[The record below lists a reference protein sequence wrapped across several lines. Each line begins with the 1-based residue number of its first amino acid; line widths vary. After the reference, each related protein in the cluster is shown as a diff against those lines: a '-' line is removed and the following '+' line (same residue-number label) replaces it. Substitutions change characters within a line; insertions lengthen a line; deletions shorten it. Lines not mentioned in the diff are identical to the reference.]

1 MAIDREATA
10 RRRRPLTPEELGGLR
25 ARIDG
30 DADGVDARPLVGG
43 LDTATYR
50 LTLRRGRATRDVIA
64 RIYREYEHDAA
75 EAVRREFAALTAVS
89 KATMFAPTP
98 ILADP
103 SGEIIGDPLIVMSFF
118 PGAPL
123 PPGGDEEAWVRQM
136 ADGLVAVH
144 DTPLSEL
151 PADFRRGETPA
162 ERVAR
167 IVSSPPK
174 TFDPLWDR
182 VAAVLPRAADRVTAN
197 ASTLIHGD
205 YWFGNTVWLDG
216 RLTGIIDWD
225 GAAVADPALD
235 VAIARNDIVVFS
247 GPRMAERFLERY
259 ERARGPLAGLLFWD
273 LVACLGPIKWLPHWV
288 EGYQELGVD
297 LPLGEARMRLES
309 WVEIALARLDR
320 VAGTVTR

>member
-10 RRRRPLTPEELGGLR
+10 RRRRPLTSEELERLR
-25 ARIDG
+25 QRIDPSAARIG
-30 DADGVDARPLVGG
+30 ARPLVGG

-50 LTLRRGRATRDVIA
+50 VTLGRGAATNDVVV

-89 KATMFAPTP
+89 AATVLAPKP
-98 ILADP
+98 LLADA
-103 SGEIIGDPLIVMSFF
+103 SGEIIGDPLLVMSFF

-123 PPGGDEEAWVRQM
+123 PPNADADAEAWVQQM

-144 DTPLSEL
+144 RTPLDQL
-151 PADFRRGETPA
+151 PAGFRRGETPG

-167 IVSSPPK
+167 IVSQPPK
-174 TFDPLWDR
+174 KSDALWDK
-182 VAAVLPRAADRVTAN
+182 VAAILPRAAQGVIAN

-205 YWFGNTVWLDG
+205 YWFGNTIWLDG

-225 GAAVADPALD
+225 GARIADPALD
-235 VAIARNDIVVFS
+235 VSIARNDIIVFS
-247 GPRMAERFLERY
+247 GPPMADLFLDRY
-259 ERARGPLAGLLFWD
+259 EQVRGQLASLVFWD
-273 LVACLGPIKWLPHWV
+273 LVACLPPIKWLAGWV

-297 LPLGEARMRLES
+297 LPLPDARTRLEA
-309 WVEIALARLDR
+309 WVENVLARLDG
-320 VAGTVTR
+320 VA

>member
-10 RRRRPLTPEELGGLR
+10 RRRRPLTTEELERLR
-25 ARIDG
+25 ERIDPN
-30 DADGVDARPLVGG
+30 ADSVAAHPLVGG

-50 LTLRRGRATRDVIA
+50 LSLGHDSDTKDVVA

-89 KATMFAPTP
+89 KATTLAPTP

-103 SGEIIGDPLIVMSFF
+103 SGQIIGDPLIVMSFF

-144 DTPLSEL
+144 DTPLDDL

-167 IVSSPPK
+167 IVGSPPR

-182 VAAVLPRAADRVTAN
+182 VATVVPRAADGVTAN
-197 ASTLIHGD
+197 AATLIHGD
-205 YWFGNTVWLDG
+205 YWFGNTVWSGG

-225 GAAVADPALD
+225 GARLADPALD

-247 GPRMAERFLERY
+247 GPRMAQRFLERY

-273 LVACLGPIKWLPHWV
+273 LVASLGPIKWLPHWV

-297 LPLGEARMRLES
+297 LPLSDARARLES
-309 WVEIALARLDR
+309 WVATLLWHA
-320 VAGTVTR
+320 TR